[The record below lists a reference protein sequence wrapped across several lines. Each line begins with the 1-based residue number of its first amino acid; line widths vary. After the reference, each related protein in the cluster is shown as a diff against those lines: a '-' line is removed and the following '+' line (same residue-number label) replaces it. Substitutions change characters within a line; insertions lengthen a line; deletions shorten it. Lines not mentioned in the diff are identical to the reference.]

1 MRKVASTNQNDR
13 SSRSHTIFVIEFTAR
28 NKDGSQKQGRLNL
41 VDLAGSERIAK
52 TGATGAVLEEAK
64 KINLSLTALG
74 ICIKALTDGSTH
86 VPFRDSKLTFFLED
100 ALGGNSKTTLIC
112 TGSKQMVHLEES
124 VQTLKFAQR
133 AKKIMNKTLA
143 NVQRSPKEMEE
154 LIKKLKIE
162 VQTLKGQLLEL
173 GVAPRA
179 PDKNSKLALEAPPE
193 KALPFGRVLQM
204 SRHRVHT

>member
-1 MRKVASTNQNDR
+1 M
-13 SSRSHTIFVIEFTAR
+13 
-28 NKDGSQKQGRLNL
+28 KDGSQKQGRLNL

-52 TGATGAVLEEAK
+52 TGASGSVLEEAK
-64 KINLSLTALG
+64 KINLSLTSLG
-74 ICIKALTDGSTH
+74 ICIKSLTDGSSH
-86 VPFRDSKLTFFLED
+86 VPFRDSKLTFFLKD

-112 TGSKQMVHLEES
+112 TSSKQLVHLEES

-162 VQTLKGQLLEL
+162 VQSLKG
-173 GVAPRA
+173 
-179 PDKNSKLALEAPPE
+179 
-193 KALPFGRVLQM
+193 
-204 SRHRVHT
+204 

>member
-1 MRKVASTNQNDR
+1 
-13 SSRSHTIFVIEFTAR
+13 
-28 NKDGSQKQGRLNL
+28 
-41 VDLAGSERIAK
+41 
-52 TGATGAVLEEAK
+52 
-64 KINLSLTALG
+64 
-74 ICIKALTDGSTH
+74 
-86 VPFRDSKLTFFLED
+86 
-100 ALGGNSKTTLIC
+100 
-112 TGSKQMVHLEES
+112 MVHLEES

-193 KALPFGRVLQM
+193 KALPPASTASTATTAETAKPVAATDAAENDGLFDHLPKNEEESKEPKRESVVLTKKE
-204 SRHRVHT
+204 RAEL